1 MPTLFTPL
9 SAAIGGLMI
18 GLSVVVLFLT
28 LGRVAGISGILNQ
41 ALENRAER
49 SWRWVFIAALMLGA
63 VALFKVFDLR
73 AGNAVV
79 SVPWLVVAGLL
90 VGAGTG
96 IGNGCTSGHG
106 ICGLARLSKR
116 SLVAVVVFM
125 GTGMLTV
132 YVLRHVVGGAA

>member
-1 MPTLFTPL
+1 
-9 SAAIGGLMI
+9 MI
-18 GLSVVVLFLT
+18 GLAAAVLYLA
-28 LGRVAGISGILNQ
+28 LGRIAGISGILNQ

-49 SWRWVFIAALMLGA
+49 SWRWVFLVALMLGA
-63 VALFKVFDLR
+63 VAMFKVFDLK

-90 VGAGTG
+90 VGAGTR

-106 ICGLARLSKR
+106 ICGLARFSKR
-116 SLVAVVVFM
+116 SLVAVGVFI

-132 YVLRHVVGGAA
+132 YVFRQFIGGAA

>member
-9 SAAIGGLMI
+9 SAALGGLMI
-18 GLSVVVLFLT
+18 GLSAVILYLT

-49 SWRWVFIAALMLGA
+49 AWRWIFLIALMLGA
-63 VALFKVFDLR
+63 FAVFKVFDLR

-79 SVPWLVVAGLL
+79 SMPWLVAAGIL
-90 VGAGTG
+90 VGAGTRM
-96 IGNGCTSGHG
+96 GNGCTSGHG
-106 ICGLARLSKR
+106 ICGLARFSKR
-116 SLVAVVVFM
+116 SVVAVAIFM

-132 YVLRHVVGGAA
+132 YILRHAMAGAA